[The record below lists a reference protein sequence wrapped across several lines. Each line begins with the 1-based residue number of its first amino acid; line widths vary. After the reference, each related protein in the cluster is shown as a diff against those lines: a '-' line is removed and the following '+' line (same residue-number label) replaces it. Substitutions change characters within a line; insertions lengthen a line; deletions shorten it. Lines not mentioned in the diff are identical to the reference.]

1 MEKIKKTKLILFFF
15 NKMAPKTLDGSAF
28 SFTTTRGHTTH
39 ISILWVFVLF
49 TFLAVAVVSLGGFQ
63 QGLVE
68 RQFPDTKVH
77 GNLEAEGILS
87 KTGLVSQTDLTVE
100 SRFSSFTAENNRY
113 YLIGTGNGV
122 IGVTL
127 PTPIPGNTIRFLIT
141 GNIPDTLQVNIT
153 SPSVL
158 ALGSTHILSPLA
170 SNSLRTIQAD
180 GTSDVTLRL
189 IGTANGGG
197 GTGTSVE
204 CYAVR
209 QDGNDRWYIRGFG
222 KVQGNAGADTSDF
235 VI

>member
-113 YLIGTGNGV
+113 YLIGTGFGN

-127 PTPIPGNTIRFLIT
+127 PTPVPGNTIRFLLS
-141 GNIPDTLQVNIT
+141 GDIPNTLRVNIT

-158 ALGSTHILSPLA
+158 ALGSTYILSPQ
-170 SNSLRTIQAD
+170 NSSALEIRLAD
-180 GTSDVTLRL
+180 GNTDVTLRL
-189 IGTANGGG
+189 IGTTDGGG
-197 GTGTSVE
+197 GVGTSVE

-222 KVQGNAGADTSDF
+222 KLQANLADTSDF
-235 VI
+235 V